1 MKSLLQI
8 FRSSNNFFRQDPFR
22 LKEKRKN
29 VDEYLVLKGY
39 ELSER
44 AEYLKAYDH
53 MTYFPED
60 FDGATMTEDLPDIDN
75 LELAALLHD
84 YLYIR
89 FKASGSFKYSW
100 IADKLMRLEMRRM
113 GKSSWNTG
121 VRFVLLLLKAP
132 FFVPY
137 TFLFKGR
144 RMRPDDKEQIHRI
157 FQTLQCRE
165 PKKWHQEY
173 RGELTW
179 TAIFILVLV
188 GYIWRISLYDFIQSL
203 KWLVS

>member
-1 MKSLLQI
+1 MKLLQI
-8 FRSSNNFFRQDPFR
+8 FRSSNNYFRQDPFN
-22 LKEKRKN
+22 LKENRKK
-29 VDEYLVLKGY
+29 VDEFLTLKGY

-60 FDGATMTEDLPDIDN
+60 FDGATMTEDLPDIEN
-75 LELAALLHD
+75 LELAAMLHD

-100 IADKLMRLEMRRM
+100 ICDKLMRLEMKRQ

-137 TFLFKGR
+137 TYIFKGR
-144 RMRPDDKEQIHRI
+144 RMRPEDRAQVTRI
-157 FQTLQCRE
+157 FKMLQDRQ
-165 PKKWHQEY
+165 PKVWHQEY

-179 TAIFILVLV
+179 TAIVLAV
-188 GYIWRISLYDFIQSL
+188 IIGYVWRVSLYDFVQSL
-203 KWLVS
+203 KWIIN